1 MRLVITLKGEIVEY
15 LKDLVDYGTIGVLGI
30 MSILAIGFAIERV
43 FFYSS
48 VNILAFETKNQIEAA
63 LTKNLSAIS
72 LIGSNAPYVGLLGTV
87 AGVMVVFYEIGQK
100 GGLQPSEVVVG
111 LSLALKATAL
121 GLLVAIPSTMI
132 YGACLRKVD
141 LLIGKWEDARS

>member
-1 MRLVITLKGEIVEY
+1 MEY
-15 LKDLVDYGTIGVLGI
+15 LKDWVDYGTLGI
-30 MSILAIGFAIERV
+30 LGLMSVLAIGFAIERA

-48 VNILAFETKNQIEAA
+48 VNISAFQTKNQIEAA

-87 AGVMVVFYEIGQK
+87 AGIMVVFYEIGQK
-100 GGLQPSEVVVG
+100 GGLEPSQVVVG

-141 LLIGKWEDARS
+141 LLLGKWEDACS

>member
-1 MRLVITLKGEIVEY
+1 MEY
-15 LKDLVDYGTIGVLGI
+15 LKDIVDYGTLGVLSL
-30 MSILAIGFAIERV
+30 MSVVAFGLAIERV
-43 FFYSS
+43 LFYSS
-48 VNILAFETKNQIEAA
+48 VDLSRYSTKNQAEAD

-72 LIGSNAPYVGLLGTV
+72 LIGSNAPYIGLLGTV
-87 AGVMVVFYEIGQK
+87 AGIMVVFYEIGNL
-100 GGLQPSEVVVG
+100 GGLEPSKVVIG

-141 LLIGKWEDARS
+141 LLMGKWEDARA